1 MVTFVITA
9 LETGWRVKGPGKQAM
24 TAGGMITVVITD
36 AWAKIIRK
44 L

>member
-9 LETGWRVKGPGKQAM
+9 LGVGWCVKGPGKQAM
-24 TAGGMITVVITD
+24 IAGGMITFVITD
-36 AWAKIIRK
+36 AWAEIIRK